1 MEENTFRELQSSV
14 NKLKKTRGEL
24 AKSLARDK
32 ERLKIVQ
39 TKLERLNMRHG
50 ESFNR
55 LNEKERAI
63 EEFNSVIEKSQ
74 MAYDKILG
82 STKMLIDT
90 IDAKTS
96 IDV

>member
-1 MEENTFRELQSSV
+1 MEENSFRELQISIQR
-14 NKLKKTRGEL
+14 LKKTKGEL
-24 AKSLARDK
+24 EKNLARDE

-39 TKLERLNMRHG
+39 TKLERLNMKHG
-50 ESFNR
+50 ESFER

-74 MAYDKILG
+74 MAYDKIVG

-90 IDAKTS
+90 IDARTV
-96 IDV
+96 DGN